1 MNKNKNITVQNKR
14 IRDMAILAMFTAI
27 IFILAFTPIG
37 LIDLP
42 IIKATILHVPVI
54 IGSILLG
61 PKKGAL
67 LGFMFGLSS
76 LIKNSI
82 MPSALSFAFSPIIP
96 VPGLTHGSIWAIV
109 ICFLPRILVGV
120 TPYFIYKF
128 TNFSFNKF
136 KTQLNVVRIGIAGAI
151 GAFTNT
157 ILVMSLIFFVF
168 KDAYATMQSIPVDAV
183 LGVILGI
190 VGANGIPEAI
200 IAAILVPLICIP
212 VQTALKSKS
221 TKIS

>member
-212 VQTALKSKS
+212 IQTALKSKS

>member
-212 VQTALKSKS
+212 VQTALKTKS